1 MLTEINKDSN
11 LLIAALKQHNIKDC
25 QKPFAIKMMAA
36 INDLLY
42 NTSAYDYQS
51 RLNIKIKLTEKEE
64 KQAFLTLVDG
74 LSKINNSGLSVNDHE
89 LIYFVKR
96 SKSLTVMTHYLAPFR
111 VAKRAGYMIVPTF
124 YEVYQ
129 NEEFEVDEVRDAENK
144 ILYNIKH
151 KKLEFDRNINIEKL
165 VKNNV
170 FKGFALR
177 LSVSII
183 HSDGKIEF
191 LFEAFTSMTPQEII
205 DRSNRGDNGIYLSR
219 WETKKDGSGK
229 KEKVITDIINKNSIW
244 YSDTKAMV
252 YKTLI
257 REITRPLR
265 EALPKL
271 EKMYEFMDYEE
282 EQELKSQETPLDKAS
297 NTVDA
302 TFTEQKD
309 IDLKNPS
316 EDLKKDVNEL
326 LQIYEVN
333 PQLAEQHLKDI
344 SILLIEANELKNNSE
359 RKTAKQKIIN
369 TKAKF
374 ILALNAHDEKYKTE
388 LGKLFKGSK

>member
-1 MLTEINKDSN
+1 MLTEINKDTN
-11 LLIAALKQHNIKDC
+11 LLISALKQHNIKDC
-25 QKPFAIKMMAA
+25 QKPFAIKMMTA

-42 NTSAYDYQS
+42 NTSVWDYES
-51 RLNIKIKLTEKEE
+51 RSNIKIKLTEKEE
-64 KQAFLTLVDG
+64 KQAFLTLIDG
-74 LSKINNSGLSVNDHE
+74 LSKVNNSGLSVNDHE

-96 SKSLTVMTHYLAPFR
+96 SKSLTVMTHYSAPFR
-111 VAKRAGYMIVPTF
+111 VAKQAGYMIIPTF

-129 NEEFEVDEVRDAENK
+129 NEDFEVDEVRDAENK

-151 KKLEFDRNINIEKL
+151 KKVEFDRNINIEKL

-183 HSDGKIEF
+183 HPDGKIEF
-191 LFEAFTSMTPQEII
+191 LFEAFTSMTPQQII
-205 DRSNRGDNGIYLSR
+205 DRSNRGDNGIYLSK
-219 WETKKDGSGK
+219 WETKKDGSVK

-265 EALPKL
+265 EALPRL
-271 EKMYEFMDYEE
+271 EKMYQFMDYEE
-282 EQELKSQETPLDKAS
+282 EQELKSQESPLDKAS
-297 NTVDA
+297 ETVDA
-302 TFTEQKD
+302 TFVEQKD
-309 IDLKNPS
+309 IDLKHPS
-316 EDLKKDVNEL
+316 EDLQKDVNEL

-344 SILLIEANELKNNSE
+344 SILLIEANELKDSNE
-359 RKTAKQKIIN
+359 RRTAKQKVIN

-374 ILALNAHDEKYKTE
+374 ILALNAHNEKYKTE